1 MLPQILAP
9 IPQSH
14 YHRRAGTNERKGTA
28 AMDNQLL
35 LLAAVPITG
44 FLAGFINTLAGSG
57 SLITLPM
64 LILVGLPANV
74 ANGTNRVGILIQNI
88 VAVSTFRH
96 AGVLELGGNLRLI
109 VPTVLGSIAGAALAV
124 DIDERV
130 LHYTVGVLMLV
141 MLPIVILRPRRFI
154 EAHADER
161 PANPWIQLPVFF
173 AIGVYGGFIQA
184 GVGIFLTA
192 GLVLAAGHNLVGA
205 NGLKNLIVLVFT
217 IAALAVFIVNDQVR
231 WGLGLLLG
239 VGNAAG
245 AFVAARMAIARGA
258 VFVRWVLIVI
268 LAGSAIAL
276 LSGAGR

>member
-1 MLPQILAP
+1 
-9 IPQSH
+9 
-14 YHRRAGTNERKGTA
+14 
-28 AMDNQLL
+28 MDNDLL
-35 LLAAVPITG
+35 LLAAVPVTG

-88 VAVSTFRH
+88 VAVSTFRR
-96 AGVLELGGNLRLI
+96 AGVLKARGNLRLI
-109 VPTVLGSIAGAALAV
+109 VPAVLGAIAGAALAV
-124 DIDERV
+124 DIDEDV
-130 LHYTVGVLMLV
+130 LHTTIGALMLA
-141 MLPIVILRPRRFI
+141 MLPIVLLRPRRFL
-154 EAHADER
+154 EARADEF

-192 GLVLAAGHNLVGA
+192 ALVLAAGQNLVGA

-217 IAALAVFIVNDQVR
+217 IAALIVFVVNDQVR

-239 VGNAAG
+239 AGNAGG
-245 AFVAARMAIARGA
+245 AFVAARMAISRGA
-258 VFVRWVLIVI
+258 PFVRFVLIVI
-268 LAGSAIAL
+268 LAASGVAL
-276 LSGAGR
+276 LSGVGR